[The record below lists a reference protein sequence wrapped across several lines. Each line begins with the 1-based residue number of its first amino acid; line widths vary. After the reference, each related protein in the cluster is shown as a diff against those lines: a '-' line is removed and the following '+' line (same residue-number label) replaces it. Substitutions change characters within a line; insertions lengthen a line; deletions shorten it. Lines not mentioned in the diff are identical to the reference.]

1 MSDDYEKYLKR
12 VPLND
17 HLAALMEEPFLPE
30 EAAEVVAL
38 AGEMTEDD
46 REHLRLL
53 LLEPGWRVLL
63 KLLDNH
69 IQTREDAAR
78 RTSLSDPLSDNLKE
92 VWADVA
98 YARRAREQIENL
110 AKTEISLMKK
120 AKTSDALLGH

>member
-1 MSDDYEKYLKR
+1 MADDFEKYLKG

-30 EAAEVVAL
+30 EAAEVVL